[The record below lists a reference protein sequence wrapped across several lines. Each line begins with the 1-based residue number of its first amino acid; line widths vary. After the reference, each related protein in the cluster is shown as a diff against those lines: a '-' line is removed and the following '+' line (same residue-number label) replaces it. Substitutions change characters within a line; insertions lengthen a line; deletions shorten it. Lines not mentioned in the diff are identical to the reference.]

1 MPPQFLKG
9 NIMYYFKLVL
19 VLCGCIVLA
28 FSGAT
33 IMYHMPNIIGL
44 SAGLFFI
51 GVGLYL
57 FDWVEREHQ
66 HENLFN
72 PDAEYD
78 KMTRKE
84 LYDLIYKKREKID
97 DLKAEIYEKLSK

>member
-1 MPPQFLKG
+1 
-9 NIMYYFKLVL
+9 MYYFKLVL

-28 FSGAT
+28 FSGAA

-72 PDAEYD
+72 PYD
-78 KMTRKE
+78 KMTREE
-84 LYDLIYKKREKID
+84 LTDLIYKKRERID
-97 DLKAEIYEKLSK
+97 ELTAEIYEKLNK